1 MKIKKFNCSPKLTAR
16 VEIPTRDQVREVCA
30 DLEQTVIGQVYSVND
45 LIDCVG
51 HFVARRFRVSV
62 LHAQALEVE
71 PTEININAFYD
82 AERDERK
89 KPSIEIIMVT
99 NPTDEYIILDNDSWA
114 LFVTRLADSLA
125 HEMIHMQQS
134 RARDF
139 LFVEHRLKRN
149 IAIDEN
155 LLYLS
160 NPDEIAAYAYNIATE
175 LKEYDNPIQKLR
187 NPKAVTIV
195 DSVNL
200 WAYINAFA
208 QNLSNPVIKK
218 LLKKVYKYLT

>member
-1 MKIKKFNCSPKLTAR
+1 
-16 VEIPTRDQVREVCA
+16 
-30 DLEQTVIGQVYSVND
+30 
-45 LIDCVG
+45 
-51 HFVARRFRVSV
+51 
-62 LHAQALEVE
+62 
-71 PTEININAFYD
+71 
-82 AERDERK
+82 
-89 KPSIEIIMVT
+89 
-99 NPTDEYIILDNDSWA
+99 
-114 LFVTRLADSLA
+114 
-125 HEMIHMQQS
+125 MQQS

-139 LFVEHRLKRN
+139 LLVEHRSKRS

-175 LKEYDNPIQKLR
+175 LKEHDNPIQKLR

-208 QNLSNPVIKK
+208 QNLSNPVVKK